1 MDVIEKIKKAV
12 ATASQKVSETATS
25 SAQTIAESA
34 SKTAQ
39 KVSEMAN
46 RSAQTISVQ
55 AKATGELIAEKAS
68 KTGQWVESYTQTAY
82 DRLCEKA
89 AVLIRK
95 MIRGLNLQGTIDT
108 LVKYQSDTGKDVSQL
123 INFIVELKKIGEDGE
138 E

>member
-1 MDVIEKIKKAV
+1 MDVIERIKKAV
-12 ATASQKVSETATS
+12 EATNQKVSETATS
-25 SAQTIAESA
+25 SAQTIAETA

-39 KVSEMAN
+39 KVSEIADK
-46 RSAQTISVQ
+46 SAQTISVQ
-55 AKATGELIAEKAS
+55 AKATGDFIAEKAT
-68 KTGQWVESYTQTAY
+68 KTGKWVESYTQTAY

-89 AVLIRK
+89 AALIRK